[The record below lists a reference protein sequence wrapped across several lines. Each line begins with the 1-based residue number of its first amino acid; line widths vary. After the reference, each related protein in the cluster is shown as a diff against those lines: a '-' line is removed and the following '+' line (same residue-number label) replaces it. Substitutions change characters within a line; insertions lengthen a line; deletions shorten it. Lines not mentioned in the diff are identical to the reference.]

1 MDDTSPEAAAL
12 QDELIGKMSPAQRM
26 QRVLELN
33 RAVETLAIAGIRA
46 QYPDASPR
54 EVFLRLAERKLGREL
69 ALRVY
74 PELEALDASTT

>member
-1 MDDTSPEAAAL
+1 MNDTSPEAAAL
-12 QDELIGKMSPAQRM
+12 QEELIRNMSPAQRI

-33 RAVETLAIAGIRA
+33 RAVETLAVAGIRA

-69 ALRVY
+69 ASRAF
-74 PELEALDASTT
+74 PELEAVVER